1 MSESQEPRAAL
12 VSVQDQGT
20 INRILET
27 NLGETTSTES
37 IELLMVTQQV
47 LSRVAQYSQPVRE
60 IQQVC
65 NHPAEIADLRN
76 QVTIL
81 RAQTQPAPLVCD
93 HTNYETQLETL
104 RNDLEV
110 ARRTPRTAGT
120 DEDLRRELD
129 DMTRDAREAS
139 EESRNLR
146 TQLANALSLA
156 ARAAPPAPQQ
166 QEDRGQ
172 KFPDSPDF
180 SGLDRTQLRGWIAQL
195 RMVIRHTPSR
205 FPDEQAKMRYAF
217 NRLSGLALKQV
228 LPHVRDNGDI
238 GLEGLPAF
246 VQLLEAAF
254 GDPDRVATA
263 ERAMKEIK
271 QKNREFSLYYAEF
284 QVIAADLDW
293 NPSALRNALR
303 SGLSEEMKDSFIHT
317 DMPDEL
323 PAFVTLCQKR
333 DNQIRQRKAEKAAQ
347 HKWTPSAGSP
357 SAPRAPAPP
366 KAPEAAPAGTVAGY
380 TGPAPMDLSAGRR
393 RISDEERAKRFADGR
408 CLYCGGFN
416 HRAVDCAVRKKA
428 RPFKAAGAEVKEVGE
443 KEDSEGKGKE
453 RVD

>member
-12 VSVQDQGT
+12 VSPEDQGT
-20 INRILET
+20 IMALIDLNKEQMDLEATTDAFVQAQEVMMRI
-27 NLGETTSTES
+27 
-37 IELLMVTQQV
+37 
-47 LSRVAQYSQPVRE
+47 AQYSQPVRT
-60 IQQVC
+60 IQALC
-65 NHPAEIADLRN
+65 DHPAQITNLQKQITEL
-76 QVTIL
+76 
-81 RAQTQPAPLVCD
+81 QTRQFLPPSCD
-93 HTNYETQLETL
+93 HTTFEQQIQQL
-104 RNDLEV
+104 RNELDE
-110 ARRTPRTAGT
+110 ARRTPRTVGT

-139 EESRNLR
+139 AEATSLR

-156 ARAAPPAPQQ
+156 ARAAPPAPHQP
-166 QEDRGQ
+166 EERGQ

-180 SGLDRTQLRGWIAQL
+180 SGSDRTQLRGWIAQL

-217 NRLSGLALKQV
+217 NRLSGLALKQI

-238 GLEGLPAF
+238 GLADLPAF
-246 VQLLEAAF
+246 IQLLEAAF

-263 ERAMKEIK
+263 ERAMKDIK

-347 HKWTPSAGSP
+347 HKWTSSPGPP

-366 KAPEAAPAGTVAGY
+366 KAPEMAPAGTVAGY
-380 TGPAPMDLSAGRR
+380 TGPAPMDISAGRR
-393 RISDEERAKRFADGR
+393 RISNEERAKRFADRR

-428 RPFKAAGAEVKEVGE
+428 RPFKAAGAEVKEAEG
-443 KEDSEGKGKE
+443 KEDSREKGKE